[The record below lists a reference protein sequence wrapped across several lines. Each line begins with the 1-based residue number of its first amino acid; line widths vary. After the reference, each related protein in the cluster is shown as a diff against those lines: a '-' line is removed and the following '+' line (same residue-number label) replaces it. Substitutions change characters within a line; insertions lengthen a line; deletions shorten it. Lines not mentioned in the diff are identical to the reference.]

1 MIGLQASEF
10 IGPATHL
17 AERYG
22 AKNRLFPDVLPAI
35 SSALINR

>member
-17 AERYG
+17 AEQFG
-22 AKNRLFPDVLPAI
+22 AKNRLFPDILPAI
-35 SSALINR
+35 ASALSNR